1 MENNIFALK
10 GNIIYAKDSKELC
23 INEQSYLVCENGK
36 VYGIYSKLP
45 EDMKDIPVEDVGD
58 KLIIPGLTDLHVH
71 APQYSFRGLGM
82 DMDFLTG
89 WKPIHFRKK
98 RNTKI
103 WNMQKKHMAFLQNR

>member
-1 MENNIFALK
+1 MENKTFALK

-58 KLIIPGLTDLHVH
+58 KLSIPGLTDPVSYTHLDVYKRQDQ
-71 APQYSFRGLGM
+71 AYLGS
-82 DMDFLTG
+82 DE
-89 WKPIHFRKK
+89 HF
-98 RNTKI
+98 I
-103 WNMQKKHMAFLQNR
+103 